1 LTPIIRKTGPDGLAP
16 QQFPSLLGFDLY
28 IKNLIFI
35 KSMRGLTFKIPKLAF
50 KKFGP
55 DEKNSKRA

>member
-1 LTPIIRKTGPDGLAP
+1 LTPIIRKTGADGLAP
-16 QQFPSLLGFDLY
+16 QQFASLLGFDLN

-35 KSMRGLTFKIPKLAF
+35 KGMRGLIFKIPKLAV
-50 KKFGP
+50 KSFGP